1 MLILSA
7 ETVCILHSHT
17 HQRFRNSSTT
27 STTSLIPVRTPA
39 RPPWSEFQLATDRH
53 AQRTHSLA
61 RTQFSI
67 HSNWLPLLASTSL
80 QQTPASPPVPH
91 KLHSRC
97 LHLSSFCTVVL
108 PSFSPCK
115 KSSNN
120 VVDVTVSNCEDVQGC
135 ARMCKDVCKTHCQ
148 SWRSCSLAFQGKN
161 SVSLMMSVCLCLLWK
176 HLRLCR
182 LFSLRF
188 VMV

>member
-1 MLILSA
+1 MKCTPVVDNANFKCRDS
-7 ETVCILHSHT
+7 LHSTFTHT
-17 HQRFRNSSTT
+17 PKIQKFKYHKYHKSHPSTH
-27 STTSLIPVRTPA
+27 S
-39 RPPWSEFQLATDRH
+39 RPPAVIRVPTCNRSPCSA
-53 AQRTHSLA
+53 HSLPCSH
-61 RTQFSI
+61 TIQ
-67 HSNWLPLLASTSL
+67 HP
-80 QQTPASPPVPH
+80 
-91 KLHSRC
+91 LHSRC